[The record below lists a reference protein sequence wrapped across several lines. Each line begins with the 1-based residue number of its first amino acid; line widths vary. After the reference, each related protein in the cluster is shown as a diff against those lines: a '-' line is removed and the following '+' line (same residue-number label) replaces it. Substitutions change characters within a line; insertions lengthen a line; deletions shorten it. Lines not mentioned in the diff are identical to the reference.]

1 LAQLC
6 LGVVTRIFP
15 QLFGIAA
22 WLLTWACPLH
32 AAKNPAENPAENA
45 RITEDGRAW
54 KLSISELGVI
64 QFRLAVTLEKA
75 GLTST

>member
-32 AAKNPAENPAENA
+32 AAKNPAENA